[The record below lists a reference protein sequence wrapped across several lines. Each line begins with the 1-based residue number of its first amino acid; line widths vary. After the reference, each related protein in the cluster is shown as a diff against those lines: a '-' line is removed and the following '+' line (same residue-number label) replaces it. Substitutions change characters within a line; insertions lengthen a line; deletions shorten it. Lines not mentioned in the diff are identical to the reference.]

1 MNRKAFNRINYGLFI
16 VAAAADGKRNGC
28 IVNSL
33 HQVTSSSPYKFSLTV
48 NKSNET
54 FKTIEAAG
62 SFAATVL
69 AKDTPKDLVDLFGYK
84 SGRVVDKFEGF
95 DVQTDEAG
103 NPYVKDH
110 ALARISCKIVEKL
123 DLGTYMLYIG
133 EATEAETLGEGPA
146 LTVDDFKNGGVQ
158 RLFFL
163 AQLQKL
169 FRLGAFFFQ
178 RAHPAF
184 QFAQNVPQ
192 ALKVLARRSKAA
204 LGFGLAVAV
213 FCNAAGFLIVSGGPS
228 FCCLTT
234 SRQVVCRVLLL
245 LYIGQPV

>member
-1 MNRKAFNRINYGLFI
+1 MSDECGGNIMNRKAFNRINYGLFI

-110 ALARISCKIVEKL
+110 ALARISCKIVEKDVYKRQDKIRVSQGVSLCKKEL
-123 DLGTYMLYIG
+123 D
-133 EATEAETLGEGPA
+133 
-146 LTVDDFKNGGVQ
+146 
-158 RLFFL
+158 R
-163 AQLQKL
+163 
-169 FRLGAFFFQ
+169 
-178 RAHPAF
+178 
-184 QFAQNVPQ
+184 
-192 ALKVLARRSKAA
+192 
-204 LGFGLAVAV
+204 
-213 FCNAAGFLIVSGGPS
+213 
-228 FCCLTT
+228 
-234 SRQVVCRVLLL
+234 
-245 LYIGQPV
+245 

>member
-103 NPYVKDH
+103 NPYVRTTPWPGSAARSWKSWIWGPICFISERLPRRRPWAK
-110 ALARISCKIVEKL
+110 ALP
-123 DLGTYMLYIG
+123 D
-133 EATEAETLGEGPA
+133 
-146 LTVDDFKNGGVQ
+146 GG
-158 RLFFL
+158 
-163 AQLQKL
+163 
-169 FRLGAFFFQ
+169 
-178 RAHPAF
+178 
-184 QFAQNVPQ
+184 
-192 ALKVLARRSKAA
+192 
-204 LGFGLAVAV
+204 
-213 FCNAAGFLIVSGGPS
+213 
-228 FCCLTT
+228 
-234 SRQVVCRVLLL
+234 
-245 LYIGQPV
+245 

>member
-54 FKTIEAAG
+54 FKTIETAG

-133 EATEAETLGEGPA
+133 AVSYTHLTLP
-146 LTVDDFKNGGVQ
+146 
-158 RLFFL
+158 
-163 AQLQKL
+163 
-169 FRLGAFFFQ
+169 
-178 RAHPAF
+178 
-184 QFAQNVPQ
+184 
-192 ALKVLARRSKAA
+192 
-204 LGFGLAVAV
+204 
-213 FCNAAGFLIVSGGPS
+213 
-228 FCCLTT
+228 TT
-234 SRQVVCRVLLL
+234 SRV
-245 LYIGQPV
+245 